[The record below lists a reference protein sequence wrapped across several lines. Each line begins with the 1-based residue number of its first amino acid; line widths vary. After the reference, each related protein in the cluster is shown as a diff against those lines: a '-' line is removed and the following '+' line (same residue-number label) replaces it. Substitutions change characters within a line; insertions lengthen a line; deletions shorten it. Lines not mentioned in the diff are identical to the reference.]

1 MLYARISA
9 KSGLSLALLL
19 VLGLF
24 WVEAPEFAWAQS
36 ILPARPE
43 APGGGNP
50 LEGLGRSDDPNP
62 SRATGTEN
70 DTANDTIMP
79 PVPSSL
85 NGTKGGDSALPQKRK
100 FNSTHLIP
108 PPSPVVME
116 GFSSADDKNPMKQ
129 AILHIG
135 RKEYEKAQGALTA
148 IINDDPENLKA
159 IYLEAVVLVHRKKYL
174 EAEKSYKKVLALSS
188 DEDLKKMA
196 ELGLK
201 KLDDMSS
208 ERDQ

>member
-1 MLYARISA
+1 MLFA
-9 KSGLSLALLL
+9 KIFAKKASVSVL
-19 VLGLF
+19 VLLAWLGLGQLACQ
-24 WVEAPEFAWAQS
+24 EQCLAQS

-50 LEGLGRSDDPNP
+50 LEGLGRPDDPNP
-62 SRATGTEN
+62 SRALAPDVDTTNDGAKKPPSDTTGSEIVR
-70 DTANDTIMP
+70 AKKRR
-79 PVPSSL
+79 VHS
-85 NGTKGGDSALPQKRK
+85 PQ
-100 FNSTHLIP
+100 LVP

-135 RKEYEKAQGALTA
+135 RKEYEKAQAALTA
-148 IINDDPENLKA
+148 LIADDPDNLKA
-159 IYLEAVVLVHRKKYL
+159 RYLEAVVFVHRRKYL
-174 EAEKSYKKVLALSS
+174 EAEKAYKKVIELSN

-201 KLDDMSS
+201 KLDDLSS
-208 ERDQ
+208 DESQ